1 MSGVL
6 LGFAIVLVLVG
17 VGFVA
22 AWALPGE
29 ARAMQRGIAP
39 LVYYI
44 TNPALMFLLMSDAD
58 LGAVLRTYTP
68 IALITAAATGLLY
81 ALVAGGLLRRPAG
94 PVAAGAMASSYV
106 NAGNIGV
113 PIALYA
119 VGTAAPVVSVLIAQ
133 LLVVAPLYLSV
144 FAWCRHRAG
153 RFAPARSDDDGAS
166 PAADAGAAA
175 GAGADDGAAAAAADS
190 AGPSRS
196 LGATLARS
204 LANPVTVATGLGLL
218 AAAFSVDLPAV
229 LGQPVEMLGHAS
241 VPLLLLL
248 FGMSLRGQRPLGRD
262 ARAEVVL
269 GTVLKSL
276 VMPVLAWVVGRFLFG
291 LDGLDLL
298 GVVLMAALP
307 TAQNV
312 FLFAGHFRLATT
324 SVRDVTLLSMLL
336 ALPVS
341 LLVTLLLG

>member
-133 LLVVAPLYLSV
+133 LLVVAPVYLSV

-153 RFAPARSDDDGAS
+153 RAGRFAAPRSDDDGAS
-166 PAADAGAAA
+166 A
-175 GAGADDGAAAAAADS
+175 DGAAADD
-190 AGPSRS
+190 AGPTRS
-196 LGATLARS
+196 LGATLVRS

-218 AAAFSVDLPAV
+218 AAAFSVDLPPV

>member
-1 MSGVL
+1 MTGVL

-22 AWALPGE
+22 AWLLPGE
-29 ARAMQRGIAP
+29 ARTMQRGIAP

-44 TNPALMFLLMSDAD
+44 TNPALMFQLMSDAD

-68 IALITAAATGLLY
+68 IALIAAAATGLLY

-133 LLVVAPLYLSV
+133 LLVVAPVYLSV
-144 FAWCRHRAG
+144 FAWCRHRAVRAA
-153 RFAPARSDDDGAS
+153 RFAQ
-166 PAADAGAAA
+166 ADAGVVAE
-175 GAGADDGAAAAAADS
+175 DT
-190 AGPSRS
+190 SRS
-196 LGATLARS
+196 LGATLGRS

-218 AAAFSVDLPAV
+218 AAGFSLDLPVV
-229 LGQPVEMLGHAS
+229 LARPVEMLGAAS

-312 FLFAGHFRLATT
+312 FLFAGHFRLVTT

-336 ALPVS
+336 ALPIS

>member
-6 LGFAIVLVLVG
+6 FGFAVVLVLVA
-17 VGFVA
+17 VGFLA
-22 AWALPGE
+22 AWLLPGE
-29 ARAMQRGIAP
+29 AHAMQRGIAP

-44 TNPALMFLLMSDAD
+44 TNPALMFQLMSNAD

-133 LLVVAPLYLSV
+133 LLVLAPLYLSV

-153 RFAPARSDDDGAS
+153 RDEGGEGGDT
-166 PAADAGAAA
+166 
-175 GAGADDGAAAAAADS
+175 
-190 AGPSRS
+190 RS
-196 LGATLARS
+196 LGATLGRS

-218 AAAFSVDLPAV
+218 AAAFAVDLPAV
-229 LGQPVEMLGHAS
+229 LAQPVEMLGNAS

-248 FGMSLRGQRPLGRD
+248 FGMSLRGQRPMGRE

-269 GTVLKSL
+269 GTALKVL
-276 VMPVLAWVVGRFLFG
+276 VMPALAWAVGRFLFG

-341 LLVTLLLG
+341 LLITILLG

>member
-1 MSGVL
+1 MDGVL
-6 LGFAIVLVLVG
+6 LGFATVLILVA

-22 AWALPGE
+22 AWLLPGE
-29 ARAMQRGIAP
+29 AHAMQRGISP

-44 TNPALMFLLMSDAD
+44 TNPALMFQLMSSAD

-68 IALITAAATGLLY
+68 IALLTAAATGLLY
-81 ALVAGGLLRRPAG
+81 VLVAGGLVRRPAG

-133 LLVVAPLYLSV
+133 LLVIAPLYLSV
-144 FAWCRHRAG
+144 FTWCRHRAG
-153 RFAPARSDDDGAS
+153 DDTGA
-166 PAADAGAAA
+166 
-175 GAGADDGAAAAAADS
+175 
-190 AGPSRS
+190 
-196 LGATLARS
+196 LGATLGRS

-218 AAAFSVDLPAV
+218 AAVFAVDLPAV
-229 LGQPVEMLGHAS
+229 LAQPVEMLGNAS

-248 FGMSLRGQRPLGRD
+248 FGMSLRGQRPMGRD

-269 GTVLKSL
+269 GTVLKVL
-276 VMPVLAWVVGRFLFG
+276 VMPALAWAVGRFVFG

-341 LLVTLLLG
+341 LVITVLLG

>member
-1 MSGVL
+1 MTGVL

-22 AWALPGE
+22 AWLLPGE
-29 ARAMQRGIAP
+29 AHAMQRGIAP

-133 LLVVAPLYLSV
+133 LLVVAPVYLSV
-144 FAWCRHRAG
+144 FAWCRHRAARAG
-153 RFAPARSDDDGAS
+153 RFAAAGD
-166 PAADAGAAA
+166 AADVG
-175 GAGADDGAAAAAADS
+175 GDAD
-190 AGPSRS
+190 RS

-291 LDGLDLL
+291 LDGVDLL

>member
-1 MSGVL
+1 MTGVL

-17 VGFVA
+17 VGLVA
-22 AWALPGE
+22 AWLLPGE
-29 ARAMQRGIAP
+29 AHAMQRGIAP

-44 TNPALMFLLMSDAD
+44 TNPALMFQLMSDAD

-133 LLVVAPLYLSV
+133 LLVVAPVYLSV
-144 FAWCRHRAG
+144 FAWCRYRATRAA
-153 RFAPARSDDDGAS
+153 RFAE
-166 PAADAGAAA
+166 ADAGAVVPE
-175 GAGADDGAAAAAADS
+175 GAT
-190 AGPSRS
+190 RS
-196 LGATLARS
+196 LGATLGRS

-218 AAAFSVDLPAV
+218 AAAFSLDLPVV
-229 LGQPVEMLGHAS
+229 LAQPVEMLGAAS

-336 ALPVS
+336 ALPIS

>member
-1 MSGVL
+1 MGGVL
-6 LGFAIVLVLVG
+6 LGFAIVLVLVA

-22 AWALPGE
+22 AWLLPGE
-29 ARAMQRGIAP
+29 AHAMQRGISP

-44 TNPALMFLLMSDAD
+44 TNPALMFLLMSNAD

-68 IALITAAATGLLY
+68 IALITAAATGILY
-81 ALVAGGLLRRPAG
+81 AVVAGGLLRRRAG

-119 VGTAAPVVSVLIAQ
+119 VGSAAPVVSVLIAQ
-133 LLVVAPLYLSV
+133 LLVIAPLYLAV
-144 FAWCRHRAG
+144 FAWCRHRADRALG
-153 RFAPARSDDDGAS
+153 DGTG
-166 PAADAGAAA
+166 DEG
-175 GAGADDGAAAAAADS
+175 GAGG
-190 AGPSRS
+190 GTGG
-196 LGATLARS
+196 LGATLGRS
-204 LANPVTVATGLGLL
+204 LANPVTVATALGL
-218 AAAFSVDLPAV
+218 AAATFSVDLPAV
-229 LGQPVEMLGHAS
+229 LAQPVEMLGNAS

-248 FGMSLRGQRPLGRD
+248 FGLSLRGQRPMGRE
-262 ARAEVVL
+262 ARAEVLL
-269 GTVLKSL
+269 GTALKAL
-276 VMPVLAWVVGRFLFG
+276 VMPALAWATGRFLFG
-291 LDGLDLL
+291 LDGIELL

-324 SVRDVTLLSMLL
+324 SVRDVTLLSMVL

-341 LLVTLLLG
+341 LVVTVLLG

>member
-81 ALVAGGLLRRPAG
+81 AVVAGGLLRRPAG

-133 LLVVAPLYLSV
+133 LLVVAPVYMSV

-153 RFAPARSDDDGAS
+153 RAGRFVDPDGAG
-166 PAADAGAAA
+166 DAGAVEAA
-175 GAGADDGAAAAAADS
+175 DVESAAAA
-190 AGPSRS
+190 RS

-248 FGMSLRGQRPLGRD
+248 FGMSLRGQRPLGRE

-269 GTVLKSL
+269 GTVLKTL
-276 VMPVLAWVVGRFLFG
+276 AMPALAWVVGRFLFG

-324 SVRDVTLLSMLL
+324 PVRDITLVSMLL

-341 LLVTLLLG
+341 LVITVLLG

>member
-6 LGFAIVLVLVG
+6 VGFGVVLVLVG

-22 AWALPGE
+22 AWVLPGE
-29 ARAMQRGIAP
+29 AHTMRRGISP

-44 TNPALMFLLMSDAD
+44 TNPALMFVLMSDAD

-81 ALVAGGLLRRPAG
+81 LLVAGGLLRRPAG

-133 LLVVAPLYLSV
+133 LLVIAPVYLSV
-144 FAWCRHRAG
+144 FAWCRYRAG
-153 RFAPARSDDDGAS
+153 DGT
-166 PAADAGAAA
+166 G
-175 GAGADDGAAAAAADS
+175 
-190 AGPSRS
+190 R
-196 LGATLARS
+196 LGVTLGRS

-218 AAAFSVDLPAV
+218 AAAFAVDLPAV
-229 LGQPVEMLGHAS
+229 LARPVEMLGNAS

-248 FGMSLRGQRPLGRD
+248 FGMSLRGQRPMGRE

-276 VMPVLAWVVGRFLFG
+276 VMPALAWAVGRLLFG
-291 LDGLDLL
+291 LDGIELL

-324 SVRDVTLLSMLL
+324 AVRDITLLSMLL

-341 LLVTLLLG
+341 LAITVLLG

>member
-1 MSGVL
+1 VTGVL

-22 AWALPGE
+22 AWLLPGE
-29 ARAMQRGIAP
+29 AHAMQRGIAP

-133 LLVVAPLYLSV
+133 LLVVAPVYLSV
-144 FAWCRHRAG
+144 FAWCRHRA
-153 RFAPARSDDDGAS
+153 ARA
-166 PAADAGAAA
+166 ARTADAGTD
-175 GAGADDGAAAAAADS
+175 ADLSDGEGAA
-190 AGPSRS
+190 SRS

-324 SVRDVTLLSMLL
+324 SVRDITLVSMLL

-341 LLVTLLLG
+341 LVITVLLG

>member
-6 LGFAIVLVLVG
+6 LGFAIVLVLVA

-22 AWALPGE
+22 AWLLPGE
-29 ARAMQRGIAP
+29 AHAMQRGISP

-44 TNPALMFLLMSDAD
+44 TNPALMFLLLSNAD

-81 ALVAGGLLRRPAG
+81 AVVAGGLLRRRAG

-133 LLVVAPLYLSV
+133 LLVIAPVYLSV
-144 FAWCRHRAG
+144 FAWCRHRAD
-153 RFAPARSDDDGAS
+153 R
-166 PAADAGAAA
+166 AADS
-175 GAGADDGAAAAAADS
+175 AAAAANAD
-190 AGPSRS
+190 GPDGADGTTGGASG
-196 LGATLARS
+196 LGVTLGRS
-204 LANPVTVATGLGLL
+204 LANPVTVATALGLL
-218 AAAFSVDLPAV
+218 AATVSMDLPAV
-229 LGQPVEMLGHAS
+229 LSQPVEMLGNAS

-248 FGMSLRGQRPLGRD
+248 FGLSLRGQRPMGRE

-269 GTVLKSL
+269 GTALKAL
-276 VMPVLAWVVGRFLFG
+276 VMPALAWAVGRFLFG
-291 LDGLDLL
+291 LDGIELL

-324 SVRDVTLLSMLL
+324 SVRDITLLSMVL

-341 LLVTLLLG
+341 LLVTLLLT

>member
-81 ALVAGGLLRRPAG
+81 ALVATGLLRRPAG

-133 LLVVAPLYLSV
+133 LLVVAPVYLSV
-144 FAWCRHRAG
+144 FAWCRHRAERTG
-153 RFAPARSDDDGAS
+153 RFAAPRSDGDGAS
-166 PAADAGAAA
+166 A
-175 GAGADDGAAAAAADS
+175 DGAAADD
-190 AGPSRS
+190 AGPTRS

-229 LGQPVEMLGHAS
+229 LEQPVEMLGHAS

-324 SVRDVTLLSMLL
+324 SVRDVTLLSMVL

>member
-44 TNPALMFLLMSDAD
+44 TNPALMFLLMADAD

-133 LLVVAPLYLSV
+133 LLVVAPVYLSV

-153 RFAPARSDDDGAS
+153 QAGRFAVARSDDDGAS
-166 PAADAGAAA
+166 ADAAADAG
-175 GAGADDGAAAAAADS
+175 
-190 AGPSRS
+190 GPDTRP

-248 FGMSLRGQRPLGRD
+248 FGMSLRGQRPLGRE

-276 VMPVLAWVVGRFLFG
+276 VMPALAWVVGRFLFG

-324 SVRDVTLLSMLL
+324 SVRDITLVSMLL

-341 LLVTLLLG
+341 LVVTILLG

>member
-1 MSGVL
+1 
-6 LGFAIVLVLVG
+6 
-17 VGFVA
+17 
-22 AWALPGE
+22 
-29 ARAMQRGIAP
+29 
-39 LVYYI
+39 
-44 TNPALMFLLMSDAD
+44 MFLLMSNAD

-68 IALITAAATGLLY
+68 IALITAAVTGVLY

-94 PVAAGAMASSYV
+94 RVAAGAMASSYV

-133 LLVVAPLYLSV
+133 LLVIAPLYLSV
-144 FAWCRHRAG
+144 FAWCRHRT
-153 RFAPARSDDDGAS
+153 ARGEGDGG
-166 PAADAGAAA
+166 DT
-175 GAGADDGAAAAAADS
+175 
-190 AGPSRS
+190 RS
-196 LGATLARS
+196 LGATLGRS

-218 AAAFSVDLPAV
+218 AAAFAIDLPAV
-229 LGQPVEMLGHAS
+229 LAQPVEMLGNAS

-248 FGMSLRGQRPLGRD
+248 FGMSLRGQRPMGRE

-269 GTVLKSL
+269 GTTLKVL
-276 VMPVLAWVVGRFLFG
+276 VMPVLAWAVGRFLFG

-324 SVRDVTLLSMLL
+324 SVRDVTLVSMLL

-341 LLVTLLLG
+341 LVITVLLG

>member
-6 LGFAIVLVLVG
+6 VGFGVVLVLVA

-22 AWALPGE
+22 AWVLPGE
-29 ARAMQRGIAP
+29 AHAMRRGISP
-39 LVYYI
+39 LVYYL
-44 TNPALMFLLMSDAD
+44 TNPALMFLLMSGAD

-81 ALVAGGLLRRPAG
+81 VLVAGGLLRRSAG

-133 LLVVAPLYLSV
+133 LLVIAPLYLSV

-153 RFAPARSDDDGAS
+153 GERG
-166 PAADAGAAA
+166 G
-175 GAGADDGAAAAAADS
+175 
-190 AGPSRS
+190 
-196 LGATLARS
+196 LGATLGRS
-204 LANPVTVATGLGLL
+204 LANPVTVATALGLL
-218 AAAFSVDLPAV
+218 AAVFSVELPAV
-229 LGQPVEMLGHAS
+229 LARPVEMLGEAS

-248 FGMSLRGQRPLGRD
+248 FGMSLRGQRPTGRE

-276 VMPVLAWVVGRFLFG
+276 VMPGWSGGSCSGWTASSCWASCSWRPCPPRRTSSCSPATSAWR
-291 LDGLDLL
+291 
-298 GVVLMAALP
+298 
-307 TAQNV
+307 
-312 FLFAGHFRLATT
+312 RRRCAT
-324 SVRDVTLLSMLL
+324 SRC
-336 ALPVS
+336 
-341 LLVTLLLG
+341 

>member
-1 MSGVL
+1 MTGVL

-22 AWALPGE
+22 AWLLPGE
-29 ARAMQRGIAP
+29 AHAMQRGIAP

-44 TNPALMFLLMSDAD
+44 TNPALMFQLMSDAD
-58 LGAVLRTYTP
+58 LSAVLRTYTP

-133 LLVVAPLYLSV
+133 LLVVAPVYLSV
-144 FAWCRHRAG
+144 FAWCRYRAARAA
-153 RFAPARSDDDGAS
+153 RFAE
-166 PAADAGAAA
+166 AA
-175 GAGADDGAAAAAADS
+175 GDAVVPGS
-190 AGPSRS
+190 TSRS
-196 LGATLARS
+196 LGATLGRS

-218 AAAFSVDLPAV
+218 AAAVSLDLPVV
-229 LGQPVEMLGHAS
+229 LAQPVEMLGAAS

-248 FGMSLRGQRPLGRD
+248 FGMSLRGQRPLGRE

-276 VMPVLAWVVGRFLFG
+276 VMPALAWVVGRFLFG

-336 ALPVS
+336 ALPAS
-341 LLVTLLLG
+341 LLITLLLG

>member
-1 MSGVL
+1 MTGVL

-17 VGFVA
+17 VGLVA
-22 AWALPGE
+22 AWLLPGE
-29 ARAMQRGIAP
+29 AHAMQRGIAP

-44 TNPALMFLLMSDAD
+44 TNPALMFQLMSDAD

-133 LLVVAPLYLSV
+133 LLVVAPVYLSV
-144 FAWCRHRAG
+144 FAWCRHRAARAA
-153 RFAPARSDDDGAS
+153 RFAEADTDGVV
-166 PAADAGAAA
+166 PEGT
-175 GAGADDGAAAAAADS
+175 
-190 AGPSRS
+190 SRS
-196 LGATLARS
+196 LGATLGRS

-218 AAAFSVDLPAV
+218 AAAFSLDLPVV
-229 LGQPVEMLGHAS
+229 LAQPVEMLGAAS

-324 SVRDVTLLSMLL
+324 SVRDITLLSMLL
-336 ALPVS
+336 ALPTS
-341 LLVTLLLG
+341 LLLTLLLG

>member
-6 LGFAIVLVLVG
+6 LGFAIVLVLVA
-17 VGFVA
+17 VGYVA
-22 AWALPGE
+22 AWLLPGE
-29 ARAMQRGIAP
+29 AHAMRRGISP
-39 LVYYI
+39 LVYYV
-44 TNPALMFLLMSDAD
+44 TNPALMFQLMSHAD

-81 ALVAGGLLRRPAG
+81 ALVAGGLLRRDAG
-94 PVAAGAMASSYV
+94 RVAAGAMASSYV

-119 VGTAAPVVSVLIAQ
+119 VGSAAPVVSVLIAQ
-133 LLVVAPLYLSV
+133 LLIIAPLYLSV
-144 FAWCRHRAG
+144 FAWCRHRA
-153 RFAPARSDDDGAS
+153 AV
-166 PAADAGAAA
+166 AADPAG
-175 GAGADDGAAAAAADS
+175 G
-190 AGPSRS
+190 
-196 LGATLARS
+196 LGATLGRS
-204 LANPVTVATGLGLL
+204 LANPVTVATALGLL
-218 AAAFSVDLPAV
+218 AAALSVDLPAV
-229 LGQPVEMLGHAS
+229 LARPVEMLGDAS

-248 FGMSLRGQRPLGRD
+248 FGLSLRGQRPMGRE

-269 GTVLKSL
+269 GTVLKAL
-276 VMPVLAWVVGRFLFG
+276 VMPALAWVVGRFLFG
-291 LDGLDLL
+291 LDGIELL

>member
-6 LGFAIVLVLVG
+6 LGFAIVLVLVA
-17 VGFVA
+17 VGFTA
-22 AWALPGE
+22 AWLLPGE
-29 ARAMQRGIAP
+29 AHAMRRGISP

-44 TNPALMFLLMSDAD
+44 TNPALMFLLLSNAD

-81 ALVAGGLLRRPAG
+81 AVVAGGLLRRRAG

-133 LLVVAPLYLSV
+133 LLVIAPVYLSV
-144 FAWCRHRAG
+144 FAWCRHRAD
-153 RFAPARSDDDGAS
+153 R
-166 PAADAGAAA
+166 AADS
-175 GAGADDGAAAAAADS
+175 AAAAANAD
-190 AGPSRS
+190 GPDGADGADGTTGGASG
-196 LGATLARS
+196 LGVTLGRS
-204 LANPVTVATGLGLL
+204 LANPVTVATALGLL
-218 AAAFSVDLPAV
+218 AATVSVDLPAV
-229 LGQPVEMLGHAS
+229 LSQPVEMLGNAS

-248 FGMSLRGQRPLGRD
+248 FGLSLRGQRPMGRE

-269 GTVLKSL
+269 GTALKAL
-276 VMPVLAWVVGRFLFG
+276 VMPALAWAVARFLFG
-291 LDGLDLL
+291 LDGIELL

-324 SVRDVTLLSMLL
+324 SVRDITLLSMVL

-341 LLVTLLLG
+341 LLVTLLLT

>member
-133 LLVVAPLYLSV
+133 LLVVAPVYLSV

-153 RFAPARSDDDGAS
+153 RAGRFATPRSDDDGAS
-166 PAADAGAAA
+166 GSAGDAGAAA
-175 GAGADDGAAAAAADS
+175 DGGTAAGAGG

>member
-1 MSGVL
+1 MTGVL

-17 VGFVA
+17 VGLVA
-22 AWALPGE
+22 AWLLPGE
-29 ARAMQRGIAP
+29 AHAMQRGIAP

-44 TNPALMFLLMSDAD
+44 TNPALMFQLMSDAD

-133 LLVVAPLYLSV
+133 LLVVAPVYLSV
-144 FAWCRHRAG
+144 FAWCRHRAARAA
-153 RFAPARSDDDGAS
+153 RFAE
-166 PAADAGAAA
+166 ADA
-175 GAGADDGAAAAAADS
+175 DGVVPE
-190 AGPSRS
+190 GTSRS
-196 LGATLARS
+196 LGATLGRS

-218 AAAFSVDLPAV
+218 AAAFSLDLPVV
-229 LGQPVEMLGHAS
+229 LAQPVEMLGAAS

-324 SVRDVTLLSMLL
+324 SVRDITLLSMLL
-336 ALPVS
+336 ALPTS
-341 LLVTLLLG
+341 LLLTLLLG

>member
-6 LGFAIVLVLVG
+6 VGFGVVLVLVG

-22 AWALPGE
+22 AWLLPGE
-29 ARAMQRGIAP
+29 AHAMQRGISP

-44 TNPALMFLLMSDAD
+44 TNPALMFLLMSNAD

-68 IALITAAATGLLY
+68 IALITATATGLLY
-81 ALVAGGLLRRPAG
+81 AVVAGGLLRRPAG

-119 VGTAAPVVSVLIAQ
+119 VGSAVPVVSVLIAQ
-133 LLVVAPLYLSV
+133 LLVIAPLYLAV
-144 FAWCRHRAG
+144 FAWCRHRAD
-153 RFAPARSDDDGAS
+153 RAADGA
-166 PAADAGAAA
+166 D
-175 GAGADDGAAAAAADS
+175 GAGRATSGDRG
-190 AGPSRS
+190 
-196 LGATLARS
+196 LGATLGRS
-204 LANPVTVATGLGLL
+204 LANPVTVATALGLL
-218 AAAFSVDLPAV
+218 AATFSVELPAV
-229 LGQPVEMLGHAS
+229 LAQPVEMLGNAS

-248 FGMSLRGQRPLGRD
+248 FGLSLRGQRPMGRE

-269 GTVLKSL
+269 GTALKSL
-276 VMPVLAWVVGRFLFG
+276 VMPALAWAVGRFLFG
-291 LDGLDLL
+291 LDGIELL

>member
-22 AWALPGE
+22 AWVLPGE

-119 VGTAAPVVSVLIAQ
+119 VGSAAPVVSVLVAQ
-133 LLVVAPLYLSV
+133 LLVVAPVYLSV
-144 FAWCRHRAG
+144 FAWCRR
-153 RFAPARSDDDGAS
+153 REPT
-166 PAADAGAAA
+166 
-175 GAGADDGAAAAAADS
+175 
-190 AGPSRS
+190 RS

-229 LGQPVEMLGHAS
+229 IGQPVEMLGHAS

-248 FGMSLRGQRPLGRD
+248 FGMSLRGQRPLGRE

-269 GTVLKSL
+269 GTVLKTL
-276 VMPVLAWVVGRFLFG
+276 VMPALAWVVGRFLFG

-324 SVRDVTLLSMLL
+324 SVRDITLVSMLL

-341 LLVTLLLG
+341 LVIAVLLG

>member
-6 LGFAIVLVLVG
+6 VGFGVVLVLVS

-22 AWALPGE
+22 AWVLPGE
-29 ARAMQRGIAP
+29 AHAMRRGISP
-39 LVYYI
+39 LVYYV

-58 LGAVLRTYTP
+58 LGAVVRTYTP

-81 ALVAGGLLRRPAG
+81 VLVAGGLLRRPAG

-133 LLVVAPLYLSV
+133 LLVIAPVYLAV
-144 FAWCRHRAG
+144 FAWCAHRAG
-153 RFAPARSDDDGAS
+153 DGT
-166 PAADAGAAA
+166 G
-175 GAGADDGAAAAAADS
+175 G
-190 AGPSRS
+190 
-196 LGATLARS
+196 LGATLGRS
-204 LANPVTVATGLGLL
+204 LANPVTVATALGLL
-218 AAAFSVDLPAV
+218 ASVLSVDLPAV
-229 LGQPVEMLGHAS
+229 LAQPVEMLGNAS
-241 VPLLLLL
+241 VPLLLLM
-248 FGMSLRGQRPLGRD
+248 FGMSLRGQAPMGRE

-269 GTVLKSL
+269 GTVLKAL
-276 VMPVLAWVVGRFLFG
+276 VMPALAWVVGRFLFG
-291 LDGLDLL
+291 LDGIELL

-341 LLVTLLLG
+341 LVVTLLLG

>member
-1 MSGVL
+1 
-6 LGFAIVLVLVG
+6 
-17 VGFVA
+17 
-22 AWALPGE
+22 
-29 ARAMQRGIAP
+29 
-39 LVYYI
+39 
-44 TNPALMFLLMSDAD
+44 
-58 LGAVLRTYTP
+58 
-68 IALITAAATGLLY
+68 
-81 ALVAGGLLRRPAG
+81 GLLRRPAG

-133 LLVVAPLYLSV
+133 LLVVAPVYLSV
-144 FAWCRHRAG
+144 FAWCRYRTARAA
-153 RFAPARSDDDGAS
+153 RFADDD
-166 PAADAGAAA
+166 AGVVP
-175 GAGADDGAAAAAADS
+175 GS
-190 AGPSRS
+190 TSRS
-196 LGATLARS
+196 LGATLGRS

-218 AAAFSVDLPAV
+218 AAAVSLNLPVV
-229 LGQPVEMLGHAS
+229 LAQPVEMLGAAS

-248 FGMSLRGQRPLGRD
+248 FGMSLRGQRPLGRA

-269 GTVLKSL
+269 GTVLKCL

>member
-6 LGFAIVLVLVG
+6 LGFAIVLVLVA

-22 AWALPGE
+22 AWLLPGE
-29 ARAMQRGIAP
+29 AHAMQRGIAP

-44 TNPALMFLLMSDAD
+44 TNPALMFLLMSNAD

-133 LLVVAPLYLSV
+133 LLVIAPLYLSV

-153 RFAPARSDDDGAS
+153 R
-166 PAADAGAAA
+166 DAG
-175 GAGADDGAAAAAADS
+175 GEGG
-190 AGPSRS
+190 GTRS
-196 LGATLARS
+196 LGATLGRS

-218 AAAFSVDLPAV
+218 AAAFAVDLPAV
-229 LGQPVEMLGHAS
+229 LARPVEMLGNAS
-241 VPLLLLL
+241 VPLLLLM
-248 FGMSLRGQRPLGRD
+248 FGMSLRGQRPMGRE
-262 ARAEVVL
+262 ARAEVTL
-269 GTVLKSL
+269 GTVLKVL
-276 VMPVLAWVVGRFLFG
+276 VMPAIAWAVGRFLFG

-341 LLVTLLLG
+341 LLITLLLG

>member
-22 AWALPGE
+22 AWTLPGE
-29 ARAMQRGIAP
+29 AHAMQRGIAP
-39 LVYYI
+39 LVYHI

-81 ALVAGGLLRRPAG
+81 AVVAGGLLRRPAG

-133 LLVVAPLYLSV
+133 LLVVAPVYLSV
-144 FAWCRHRAG
+144 FAWCRHRSARAG
-153 RFAPARSDDDGAS
+153 RFVD
-166 PAADAGAAA
+166 
-175 GAGADDGAAAAAADS
+175 ADDEG
-190 AGPSRS
+190 GPARS

-218 AAAFSVDLPAV
+218 AAAFSLELPPV
-229 LGQPVEMLGHAS
+229 LAQPVEMLGHAS

-248 FGMSLRGQRPLGRD
+248 FGMSLRGQRPLGRE

-269 GTVLKSL
+269 GTVLKTL
-276 VMPVLAWVVGRFLFG
+276 VMPALAWVVGRFLFG

-324 SVRDVTLLSMLL
+324 SVRDITLVSMLL

>member
-1 MSGVL
+1 MPRPLSGVL
-6 LGFAIVLVLVG
+6 VGFGVVLVLVG

-29 ARAMQRGIAP
+29 AHAMRRGISP

-68 IALITAAATGLLY
+68 IALVTAAATGLLY
-81 ALVAGGLLRRPAG
+81 VLVAGGLLRRPAG

-133 LLVVAPLYLSV
+133 LLVIAPVYLSV
-144 FAWCRHRAG
+144 FAWCRHRADRAAG
-153 RFAPARSDDDGAS
+153 GTGPADGGTRGL
-166 PAADAGAAA
+166 GAA
-175 GAGADDGAAAAAADS
+175 
-190 AGPSRS
+190 
-196 LGATLARS
+196 LGRS
-204 LANPVTVATGLGLL
+204 LANPVTVATALGLL
-218 AAAFSVDLPAV
+218 AAVLSVDLPAV
-229 LGQPVEMLGHAS
+229 LAQPVEMLGNAS

-248 FGMSLRGQRPLGRD
+248 FGMSLRGQRPMGRE

-269 GTVLKSL
+269 GTTLKAL
-276 VMPVLAWVVGRFLFG
+276 VMPVLAWVVGRFLFD
-291 LDGLDLL
+291 LDGIELL

-312 FLFAGHFRLATT
+312 FLFAGHFRLATA